1 MITSINRLLCIDAS
15 RTDASAAVFD
25 HFPERPAQSLQAAN
39 LGVHPGQFHLRLAGN
54 RTTFRG

>member
-1 MITSINRLLCIDAS
+1 MITSINCLLDVEAFG
-15 RTDASAAVFD
+15 TDASAAVFD

-39 LGVHPGQFHLRLAGN
+39 LGVHSGQFHLRLAGD